1 MKSTSTLGFK
11 LVVLFMI
18 FLLLILGGC
27 GLVTYMN
34 QMSIYRDQCET
45 DVRNVGEY
53 LEDLIQMDGKD
64 FARYQKYYLGHFHEV
79 NIPIDADEYVT
90 YQKDFEKAFKKYHPG
105 KTLDADIDF
114 EDLNENVQRAYFKYR
129 HLYWL
134 LTFEKAREDFDLPYT
149 YYLVPDSETH
159 NVIYMIDGER
169 TSRAKHL
176 KILEESPEYKPF
188 DHPQGDEEEYMY
200 LSDEYH
206 NDRDK
211 YAVEWDTWETGKEQ
225 DGFQIWKN
233 QWGDTYAY
241 YVPVIINGEKIGL
254 VGTEIEIAKVNK
266 GILQNTVRQFL
277 VVGLILL
284 IGMLIL
290 VLFINRSYIHR
301 IAELEANV
309 QLFARTKDA
318 SVADKI
324 REGLR
329 GENEITSL
337 SRQVAQM
344 IDEIRNYI
352 TSLGVVNEQLDQA
365 NVNVARMSEL
375 ALTDGLTGI
384 RNMTAYQQ
392 EMDWMEEKLEKEP
405 MEFAIAM
412 VDLND
417 LKKINDTY
425 GHEKGNKTIISLSKI
440 ICDMFQHSKVYRIGG
455 DEFAAILLNEDYRNR
470 DALVEEFC
478 SLFERMRADENL
490 QSWERISAA
499 IGMAVY
505 DPEEDSRVNDVFRRA
520 DVLMYENKKQMK
532 NAIDKSVPEA

>member
-254 VGTEIEIAKVNK
+254 VGTEVEIAKVNK

-290 VLFINRSYIHR
+290 VLFINRSYIRR

-520 DVLMYENKKQMK
+520 DVLMYENKKRMK